1 MGGSRIPGPVCVE
14 NQVCEADDAAAGQCS
29 SSLAIPPPLQPA
41 ESSPAAL
48 SCSISSQYASSEAA
62 QQQAQR
68 PASPPANQGGA
79 SLTSGSVPA
88 ITVGF
93 GMASIARIPV
103 PGSKGLFIELSPR
116 GWIPKSGSTSRV
128 FIQDIAGKRVLR
140 LDYGYNKTTSTIDY
154 HWNQKGTFA
163 EFGISDHAP
172 AGSTGEAL
180 FKSARYFKYAGRAL
194 LVVGIAMD
202 VYSIV
207 VAKKRWRQVAKVAAG
222 WAGAWAGCE
231 LLGGGGAEGGTAV
244 EPGGGTVIGGLG
256 GCIVGGIA
264 GGFGARW
271 AAGKTYDWVEET
283 YFEPIPEAPAAGK

>member
-14 NQVCEADDAAAGQCS
+14 NQVCEADDAAGQCS
-29 SSLAIPPPLQPA
+29 SSLTLPPPLQPA
-41 ESSPAAL
+41 ESSSATL
-48 SCSISSQYASSEAA
+48 SCSISSQYASWEAA
-62 QQQAQR
+62 QQQAQSS
-68 PASPPANQGGA
+68 ASPQGTQGGA
-79 SLTSGSVPA
+79 PPISGSVPA
-88 ITVGF
+88 IPVGI
-93 GMASIARIPV
+93 GMASIARVPV

-116 GWIPKSGSTSRV
+116 GWVPKSGSTSTV
-128 FIQDIAGKRVLR
+128 FIQDITGKRVLR
-140 LDYGYNKTTSTIDY
+140 LDYGYNKATSTIDY

-163 EFGISDHAP
+163 EFGIPDHAP

-194 LVVGIAMD
+194 LVVGLAID

-231 LLGGGGAEGGTAV
+231 LLGAGGAEGGTAL

-264 GGFGARW
+264 GGFGASW

-283 YFEPIPEAPAAGK
+283 YFEPLPETSATGR